1 MSTKIEAQELK
12 EKDPKYSLGR
22 KHVLDLD
29 DFSSEELET
38 IFSSADAMAEVMSR
52 DIKKVP
58 SLRGK
63 IIMTLFYEP
72 STRTRVSFEQA
83 GKVLSADVINL
94 AASASSSTKGES
106 LINTTRTLEA
116 MGADV
121 VVVRHPHSGA
131 PYLMARYCDRLR
143 IINAGDGR
151 HAHPTQGLV
160 DLYTVRQHL
169 GDVSGKKVVIV
180 GDITHSRVARSNLWG
195 LLAMG
200 ARVTL
205 SGPATMIPM
214 DLLENSGTYSKNNN
228 KGIGDIEIDT
238 NLDRAIDSA
247 DIVMALR
254 LQLERQELS
263 LFPTIRE
270 YCKYWQVNEER
281 LAKAKQNVL
290 VMHPGPI
297 NEGIEITSAVAHGI
311 HSRIKD
317 QVKNGVA
324 IRMALLQELLLP
336 KTGDDL

>member
-1 MSTKIEAQELK
+1 MSTEAGIQELK
-12 EKDPKYSLGR
+12 KDHDGNNTLR

-29 DFSSEELET
+29 DFTVDELGALLTAAE
-38 IFSSADAMAEVMSR
+38 AMAEVMHR

-58 SLRGK
+58 ALRGK

-94 AASASSSTKGES
+94 TASSSSTSKGES

-116 MGADV
+116 MGADA

-131 PYLMARYCDRLR
+131 PYLMARYCDRMHV
-143 IINAGDGR
+143 INAGDGR

-160 DLYTVRQHL
+160 DLYTMRQHF
-169 GDVSGKKVVIV
+169 GDIRGKKVVIV
-180 GDITHSRVARSNLWG
+180 GDILHSRVARSNIWG
-195 LLAMG
+195 LLSMG

-205 SGPATMIPM
+205 SGPPTMIPL
-214 DLLENSGTYSKNNN
+214 DLLQVQSNSRTTRSYPFNEV
-228 KGIGDIEIDT
+228 DVDT
-238 NLDRAIDSA
+238 NLDRAMDSA

-254 LQLERQELS
+254 LQLERQQLS

-270 YCKYWQVNEER
+270 YCKYWQVNETR
-281 LAKAKQNVL
+281 LAKANPDVL

-297 NEGIEITSAVAHGI
+297 NEGVEITTGVAHGVK
-311 HSRIKD
+311 SRIKN
-317 QVKNGVA
+317 QVTNGVA
-324 IRMALLQELLLP
+324 IRMAILQMLLLP
-336 KTGDDL
+336 KTAEGS

>member
-1 MSTKIEAQELK
+1 MSTKTNTQELK
-12 EKDPKYSLGR
+12 ESDPMDFMRR
-22 KHVLDLD
+22 KHILDLD
-29 DFSSEELET
+29 DFSYDELVT
-38 IFSSADAMAEVMSR
+38 VLSSADAMSEVMDR

-94 AASASSSTKGES
+94 AASASSTSKGES

-116 MGADV
+116 MGADALI
-121 VVVRHPHSGA
+121 VRHPHAGA

-160 DLYTVRQHL
+160 DLYTIRQHL
-169 GDVSGKKVVIV
+169 GAVSAKKVVIV
-180 GDITHSRVARSNLWG
+180 GDIIHSRVARSNLWG

-200 ARVTL
+200 ASVTL
-205 SGPATMIPM
+205 SGPTTMIPL
-214 DLLENSGTYSKNNN
+214 DLLQNSATYNGT
-228 KGIGDIEIDT
+228 KGLAIGDIEIDT
-238 NLDRAIDSA
+238 NLDRAMDSA
-247 DIVMALR
+247 DIVIALR

-263 LFPTIRE
+263 LFPSIRE
-270 YCKYWQVNEER
+270 YCKYWQVNEAR
-281 LAKAKQNVL
+281 LAKAKKNVL

-297 NEGIEITSAVAHGI
+297 NEGIEITSGVAHGI

-317 QVKNGVA
+317 QVRNGVA
-324 IRMALLQELLLP
+324 IRMALLQGLLLP
-336 KTGDDL
+336 QAGEGL

>member
-1 MSTKIEAQELK
+1 MSIEAGIQELK
-12 EKDPKYSLGR
+12 KDCDGNNTLR

-29 DFSSEELET
+29 DFTVDELEVLLT
-38 IFSSADAMAEVMSR
+38 AAEAMAGVMHR

-58 SLRGK
+58 ALRGK

-94 AASASSSTKGES
+94 TASSSSTSKGES

-116 MGADV
+116 MGADA

-131 PYLMARYCDRLR
+131 PYLMARYCDRMHV
-143 IINAGDGR
+143 INAGDGC

-160 DLYTVRQHL
+160 DLFTMRQHF
-169 GDVSGKKVVIV
+169 GDIRGKKVVIV
-180 GDITHSRVARSNLWG
+180 GDILHSRVARSNIWG
-195 LLAMG
+195 LLSMG

-205 SGPATMIPM
+205 SGPPTMIPL
-214 DLLENSGTYSKNNN
+214 DLLQVQSNSRTPPSYPFNEV
-228 KGIGDIEIDT
+228 DVDT
-238 NLDRAIDSA
+238 NLDRAMDSA

-254 LQLERQELS
+254 LQLERQQLS

-270 YCKYWQVNEER
+270 YCKYWQVNEAR
-281 LAKAKQNVL
+281 LSKANPDVL

-297 NEGIEITSAVAHGI
+297 NEGIEITTGVAHGVK
-311 HSRIKD
+311 SRIKN
-317 QVKNGVA
+317 QVSNGVA
-324 IRMALLQELLLP
+324 IRMAILQMLLLP
-336 KTGDDL
+336 KAAEGS